1 MVYAGDQLRTP
12 DNNAERGCHCASFIL
27 VLYMF
32 WLSFKVYDR
41 TMAGRSRGVLRK
53 KKKKK
58 KISSLL
64 GSERGKARDADIKV
78 S

>member
-1 MVYAGDQLRTP
+1 
-12 DNNAERGCHCASFIL
+12 
-27 VLYMF
+27 
-32 WLSFKVYDR
+32 
-41 TMAGRSRGVLRK
+41 MAGRSRGVLRK